1 MRWVRLFD
9 KVRST
14 LALRRLCVLFHSATR
29 LIRFFSFLILIMM
42 QLVRNSL
49 WFFLKKHKHS
59 TPTLLKSF
67 RGLQKCSYYIR
78 YKTLVRVW
86 WADSP
91 PFLTRLVHLFS
102 FVFYLSS
109 IFHLWS
115 LDSWIGNKSQIFS
128 TIVCRQL
135 LPSLFTHSY
144 LLLVDVKFFYFLI
157 WSIEATNNVH

>member
-9 KVRST
+9 KVRGT
-14 LALRRLCVLFHSATR
+14 LALRRLSATR
-29 LIRFFSFLILIMM
+29 LMHFVFNIDNDAEKLEIVGGFFWKNT
-42 QLVRNSL
+42 R
-49 WFFLKKHKHS
+49 
-59 TPTLLKSF
+59 TPLLQSF

-78 YKTLVRVW
+78 YNTLVRVW

-91 PFLTRLVHLFS
+91 PFLTHLVHLFS

-128 TIVCRQL
+128 TIASKQL